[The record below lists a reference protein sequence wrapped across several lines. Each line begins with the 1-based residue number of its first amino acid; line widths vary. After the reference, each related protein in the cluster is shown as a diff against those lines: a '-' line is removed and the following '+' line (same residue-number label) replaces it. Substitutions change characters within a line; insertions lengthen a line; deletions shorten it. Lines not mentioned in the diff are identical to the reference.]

1 MFARLGIA
9 AAAISALLAPT
20 GCAPGLGKTPAEAP
34 PEFARP
40 RGPWRAEELNRDLI
54 TCLDQVHQQLLD
66 EFASFRGP
74 PATLRRALRDRAS
87 RCMTSK
93 GWVSRQSAR

>member
-1 MFARLGIA
+1 MGAS
-9 AAAISALLAPT
+9 AAAISALLTPI
-20 GCAPGLGKTPAEAP
+20 GCASGVGETPAEAP

-54 TCLDQVHQQLLD
+54 TCLEQAHQQLLA
-66 EFASFRGP
+66 EFATFRGS

-87 RCMTSK
+87 QCMASK
-93 GWVSRQSAR
+93 GWVIRP

>member
-1 MFARLGIA
+1 LGVG
-9 AAAISALLAPT
+9 AAAISALLTPI
-20 GCAPGLGKTPAEAP
+20 GCASGVGKMPAEAP

-54 TCLDQVHQQLLD
+54 TCLEQAHPQLLA

-74 PATLRRALRDRAS
+74 PATPRRALRDRAS
-87 RCMTSK
+87 QCMASK
-93 GWVSRQSAR
+93 GWVNR